1 MYSLIQRALH
11 RLRTI
16 DLDSRAKW
24 PKHVQVIE
32 NDEFGPLVIS
42 IGDAT
47 VFPDMSVWSRG
58 AWILSANF
66 GIRNHRNNA
75 PETIDHREEK
85 AFIMSFRDSF
95 VGLVS
100 NVGPRLAT
108 LARTRP
114 GLAAIV
120 SPSLQAVS
128 WMAKACGLSIAG
140 TILRRGSAHRVP
152 SAVFVRLPSPRFND
166 AQLESF
172 SNAVRSSETSTV
184 RNVYLEQN
192 HENGKF
198 VNAAVI
204 ADIRFEH
211 EKAGAL
217 LVAIRSPSAESVM
230 SAVANATKLT
240 LESAA
245 LTPFVQFARQ
255 SAEIV
260 VVDSNVRH
268 RRDPSRVTASGRFE
282 MDDALRRGLAL
293 PRGVEVIS
301 RPDYDVTETTV
312 DAHQV
317 FEDGRWRTQSTDV
330 LREHSLGPWLMSVKN
345 AIVAPDGSV
354 LLEDGTVLSGTY
366 FGEPFHDSNIDG
378 WIVAESAER
387 AGLALTKQRTFGHA
401 LLQVAPRVDALTRFD
416 SSMELLVNDY
426 AWDDRAL
433 MNRLG
438 VSLHN
443 ITRVS
448 RAQLQHLIR
457 VPELIVSTQLQPERR
472 TARSDPKWM
481 SDFVERFTVASPPT
495 APRRVYFARRD
506 DSGERGGCANRH
518 EIRALAEEYGYETI
532 VPELLSFDEQ
542 VDLVAS
548 TVDMIGE
555 QGSAL
560 NWSMVMPRESRLVMV
575 HNKDKGRKA
584 MDVTFHN
591 SVLSARGAS
600 LYDVRAVRAGG
611 PPNFEIDPRALR
623 RALETLT

>member
-1 MYSLIQRALH
+1 MYSNVQRALN

-16 DLDSRAKW
+16 DLDSGAKW
-24 PKHVQVIE
+24 PKHIKVLEQ
-32 NDEFGPLVIS
+32 DSFGPLVIS
-42 IGDAT
+42 IADAT
-47 VFPDMSVWSRG
+47 VFPDKSVRSRG
-58 AWILSANF
+58 TWILSANF
-66 GIRNHRNNA
+66 GIRKHRKNA
-75 PETIDHREEK
+75 PETIDHREER
-85 AFIMSFRDSF
+85 AFIMSFRNSI

-100 NVGPRLAT
+100 DVGPRLAT

-114 GLAAIV
+114 GIAAMV
-120 SPSLQAVS
+120 APSLQAVS
-128 WMAKACGLSIAG
+128 WMAKACGVSIAG
-140 TILRRGSAHRVP
+140 ILMRRGSAYRVP

-166 AQLESF
+166 AQLKSF
-172 SNAVRSSETSTV
+172 SDAIRSLESSTV
-184 RNVYLEQN
+184 KNVYLEQN
-192 HENGKF
+192 HENGTT
-198 VNAAVI
+198 VNSEVM

-217 LVAIRSPSAESVM
+217 LIAIRNPSAESVM
-230 SAVANATKLT
+230 KAVVNATKLT
-240 LESAA
+240 LESSA
-245 LTPFVQFARQ
+245 LTPFIQFARK
-255 SAEIV
+255 SAEV
-260 VVDSNVRH
+260 VVLDSNVRH
-268 RRDPSRVTASGRFE
+268 RRDPSRVTASGRFD
-282 MDDALRRGLAL
+282 MDDALRYGLVL

-317 FEDGRWRTQSTDV
+317 FEDGRWRAQPSDV
-330 LREHSLGPWLMSVKN
+330 LREHSLGPWLVSVKN
-345 AIVAPDGSV
+345 AIVAPNGSV

-366 FGEPFHDSNIDG
+366 FGEPFHNVDIDG
-378 WIVAESAER
+378 WIVAESGER
-387 AGLALTKQRTFGHA
+387 AGLALTKERTFGHA

-416 SSMELLVNDY
+416 ASMELLVNDFT
-426 AWDDRAL
+426 WDDRPL

-448 RAQLQHLIR
+448 RAQLQHLVR

-481 SDFVERFTVASPPT
+481 SEFAERFTATSPPT
-495 APRRVYFARRD
+495 APRRVYFARRNL
-506 DSGERGGCANRH
+506 SGKRGGCANRN
-518 EIRALAEEYGYETI
+518 EIGALAEEFGYETV
-532 VPELLSFDEQ
+532 VPELMSFDQQ

-584 MDVTFHN
+584 TDATFHN

-600 LYDVRAVRAGG
+600 FYDIRVVRAGG